1 MKSKPRSPRTLVA
14 FALLAVSSLWVWA
27 SSASPQSGEA
37 QVAAPAGNVQFGVP
51 DALWQSG
58 EVRRESVV
66 RAPNGQAP
74 RTGPASPF
82 QPLGTSPFADPVF
95 GANVRANTDT
105 QGPPNLAQQ
114 EPSIAVNPT
123 NPLNVVAMAKDE
135 RGGTNTKQTWIYTS
149 TDGGVTWINQLFP
162 FAPQSPFSSDP
173 VVNFSDDG
181 ICYVTS
187 LPYGGGANDGIQ
199 VARSMDGG
207 LTFTPGVHL
216 PGTSDSTD
224 KEWTWID
231 NVPTSP
237 FYHRVY
243 IAWMDFGSGNGWR
256 LNYSSDRGVTFST
269 PSAFFG
275 ANQFPMP
282 VTLPNGDVI
291 VSYRVASTVIGYRR
305 STDGGATFGAVQT
318 ISSHTSPRCPPD
330 NSGCGIWRLSPIP
343 VNSVNRND
351 GTMVVVWADGRASPA
366 NTATVYYT
374 RSTDNG
380 ATWSTAAILAPPGVA
395 NTYQV
400 EPWVEADEQG
410 IFHAIWYDDRE
421 NPNTSLFHIYY
432 SQSTDNG
439 ATWSTAIR
447 ISTATSDLRIGIPSS
462 YGGAAGDYIN
472 VTASHGNVYAVWT
485 DTRSG
490 TGEDVYV
497 VRGTYGGGTATPTVT
512 GTPPTGTATAILPTS
527 TSTSSST
534 ATIPATATRT
544 NTAIV
549 LTSTATRTPGISPT
563 VTFIPEVTTTPI
575 STVTSQVVTATATPV
590 VTNTATAIASA
601 TATTCTITF
610 TDVPTDNVFYPFI
623 RCLACRGIISGYDDG
638 TFRPFN
644 DITRGQIAKVVS
656 NAAGFDED
664 PGPQIYE
671 DVDGNNPF
679 YQWINRLSMRGH
691 MGGYPCGTVDAEP
704 CIEPGNMPY
713 FRPFANATRG
723 QLSKIVANAAG
734 INTTPSGVFYT
745 DVEEDHPFY
754 VWIMRLTEA
763 GVMSG
768 YDCGGEGEPCDNENR
783 PYFRPFNNVTRGQ
796 ASKIVANTF
805 FLGCETPSK

>member
-1 MKSKPRSPRTLVA
+1 MKTNRQTLA
-14 FALLAVSSLWVWA
+14 ALALLAA
-27 SSASPQSGEA
+27 SGLGIWGFIATPQGGAA
-37 QVAAPAGNVQFGVP
+37 QAVAPAGNAQFGVSE
-51 DALWQSG
+51 ALWQNG

-66 RAPNGQAP
+66 RVPNGQAP
-74 RTGPASPF
+74 STGPASLF
-82 QPLGTSPFADPVF
+82 QPLGVAPYADPIF
-95 GANVRANTDT
+95 GPNVRANTDT

-149 TDGGVTWINQLFP
+149 TDGGLTWLNQLFP

-187 LPYGGGANDGIQ
+187 LPYGGGTNDGIQ
-199 VARSMDGG
+199 IARSTDGG
-207 LTFTPGVHL
+207 ITFTPGVHL
-216 PGTSDSTD
+216 PGTNGNTD

-237 FYHRVY
+237 FYHRIY
-243 IAWMDFGSGNGWR
+243 TAWMDFGSGGGWR
-256 LNYSSDRGVTFST
+256 LSYSSDRGVTFST
-269 PSAFFG
+269 PSAFFNG
-275 ANQFPMP
+275 YQFPMP
-282 VTLPNGDVI
+282 VTLPNGHVI
-291 VSYRVASTVIGYRR
+291 VSYRPTSTVIAYRR
-305 STDGGATFGAVQT
+305 STDGGVTLGAVQT
-318 ISSHTSPRCPPD
+318 ISSLTNPSCPPD
-330 NSGCGIWRLSPIP
+330 NSGCGIWRMNAIP

-351 GTMVVVWADGRASPA
+351 GTMIVVWADGRASPT
-366 NTATVYYT
+366 NTATIYYT

-410 IFHAIWYDDRE
+410 IFHAIWYDDRQ

-439 ATWSTAIR
+439 ATWSTATR

-472 VTASHGNVYAVWT
+472 VTAAQGNVYAVWT

-497 VRGTYGGGTATPTVT
+497 VRGTYGGTATPTGT
-512 GTPPTGTATAILPTS
+512 GTPPTATSTTVPTS
-527 TSTSSST
+527 TSTST
-534 ATIPATATRT
+534 ATVPATATRT
-544 NTAIV
+544 NTAIPPTSTATHTQGISPTLTPIIEATPMPSNTATRTATATAI
-549 LTSTATRTPGISPT
+549 LTSTATP
-563 VTFIPEVTTTPI
+563 
-575 STVTSQVVTATATPV
+575 
-590 VTNTATAIASA
+590 
-601 TATTCTITF
+601 CTISF
-610 TDVPTDNVFYPFI
+610 TDVDETNVFYPFI
-623 RCLACRGIISGYDDG
+623 RCLACRGVFGGYDDG

-644 DITRGQIAKVVS
+644 DITRGQIAKIVS
-656 NAAGFDED
+656 NAAGFNED
-664 PGPQIYE
+664 PGAQIYE
-671 DVDGNNPF
+671 DVPEGSPF
-679 YQWINRLSMRGH
+679 YAWINRLSMRGH
-691 MGGYPCGTVDAEP
+691 IGGYPCGLVEGEP
-704 CIEPGNMPY
+704 CIEPDNMPY
-713 FRPFANATRG
+713 FRPSNSATRG
-723 QLSKIVANAAG
+723 QLAKIVANAAG

-745 DVEEDHPFY
+745 DVQEDHTFY
-754 VWIMRLTEA
+754 LWIMRLTDLE
-763 GVMSG
+763 VMSG
-768 YDCGGEGEPCDNENR
+768 YDCGGEGEPCDEQQR

-805 FLGCETPSK
+805 FPACQTPSR

>member
-1 MKSKPRSPRTLVA
+1 MKTNRQTLA
-14 FALLAVSSLWVWA
+14 ALALLAA
-27 SSASPQSGEA
+27 SGLGIWGFIATPQDGAA
-37 QVAAPAGNVQFGVP
+37 QAVAPAGNVQFGVP
-51 DALWQSG
+51 EALWQNG

-74 RTGPASPF
+74 RTGPASLF
-82 QPLGTSPFADPVF
+82 QPLGAAPYADPIF
-95 GANVRANTDT
+95 GPNVRANTDT

-149 TDGGVTWINQLFP
+149 TDGGLTWLNQLFP

-187 LPYGGGANDGIQ
+187 LPYGGGTNDGIQ

-216 PGTSDSTD
+216 PGTNDSTD

-237 FYHRVY
+237 FYHRIY
-243 IAWMDFGSGNGWR
+243 IAWMDFGSGSGWR

-351 GTMVVVWADGRASPA
+351 GTMIVVWADGRASPT
-366 NTATVYYT
+366 NTATIYYT

-380 ATWSTAAILAPPGVA
+380 ATWSTAATLAPPGVA

-439 ATWSTAIR
+439 ATWSTATR

-512 GTPPTGTATAILPTS
+512 GTPPTATSTTVPTS
-527 TSTSSST
+527 TSTS
-534 ATIPATATRT
+534 TATRT
-544 NTAIV
+544 NTAIPP
-549 LTSTATRTPGISPT
+549 TSTATHTQGISPT
-563 VTFIPEVTTTPI
+563 LTPI
-575 STVTSQVVTATATPV
+575 IEATPMPSNTATRTATSQVVTATATAI
-590 VTNTATAIASA
+590 VTSTATA
-601 TATTCTITF
+601 CTISF
-610 TDVPTDNVFYPFI
+610 TDVDETNVFYPFI
-623 RCLACRGIISGYDDG
+623 RCLACRGVFGGYDDG
-638 TFRPFN
+638 TFRPYN
-644 DITRGQIAKVVS
+644 DITRGQIAKIVS

-671 DVDGNNPF
+671 DVPEGSPF
-679 YQWINRLSMRGH
+679 YAWINRLSMRGH
-691 MGGYPCGTVDAEP
+691 IGGYPCGLVEGEP
-704 CIEPGNMPY
+704 CIEPDNLPY
-713 FRPFANATRG
+713 FRPSNSATRG
-723 QLSKIVANAAG
+723 QLAKIVANAAG
-734 INTTPSGVFYT
+734 IDTTPSGVFYT
-745 DVEEDHPFY
+745 DVQEDHTFY
-754 VWIMRLTEA
+754 LWIMRLTELE
-763 GVMSG
+763 VMSG
-768 YDCGGEGEPCDNENR
+768 YDCGGEGEPCDDQQR

-805 FLGCETPSK
+805 FPDCQTPSK